1 MGILIK
7 PTKIKDGFYLLVPK
21 TIAELINIK
30 DETEFRM
37 EIENKDKIIINY
49 IENKYKAKRKIEL
62 IKEYVRKN
70 KTKLAKKIKRIK
82 K

>member
-21 TIAELINIK
+21 SIAELINIK
-30 DETEFRM
+30 DNTEFRM

-49 IENKYKAKRKIEL
+49 IENKHKEKRKAEL
-62 IKEYVRKN
+62 IKRICY
-70 KTKLAKKIKRIK
+70 KTYLGFNLKRWK
-82 K
+82 